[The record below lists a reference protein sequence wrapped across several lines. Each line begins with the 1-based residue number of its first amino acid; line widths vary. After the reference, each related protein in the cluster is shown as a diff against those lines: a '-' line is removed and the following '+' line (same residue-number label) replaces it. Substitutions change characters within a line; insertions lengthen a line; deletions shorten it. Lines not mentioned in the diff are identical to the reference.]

1 MQFPF
6 LFWRLLAGHFIGDF
20 PFQTNTVFM
29 IKTKYQW
36 GVILHG
42 TIAGIFI
49 FIFAIPYLPHYPILW
64 FYLFLNLVYHIL
76 VDKAKL
82 ALTPKLKKIG
92 FILFLL
98 DQLFHIAGCWLI
110 SFAVPSYPHYGTA
123 IPLYGNTT
131 LINFVS
137 IYIAVTYGALYF
149 ILSIKSSFNMLLTFP
164 DWRMKT
170 IEFLERAAIATFAVL
185 GSFYY
190 LFIPLALFPR
200 AFLSFLKKKKKYN
213 ISIFDLLLSLL
224 LALIAGFLLKI
235 ALQIRGF

>member
-29 IKTKYQW
+29 IKTKYRW

-42 TIAGIFI
+42 SIAGIFI

-64 FYLFLNLVYHIL
+64 LFLFLNLVYHVL

-82 ALTPKLKKIG
+82 IITPKLKRIG

-98 DQLFHIAGCWLI
+98 DQLLHVAGCWVIAILI
-110 SFAVPSYPHYGTA
+110 PSVPLYGAT

-131 LINFVS
+131 LMIFISV
-137 IYIAVTYGALYF
+137 YIAVTYGALYF
-149 ILSIKSSFNMLLTFP
+149 ILSIKTSFNMPLTYP
-164 DWRMKT
+164 DWKMK
-170 IEFLERAAIATFAVL
+170 IMEFIERAAITTFTFL

-190 LFIPLALFPR
+190 LFIALALFPR
-200 AFLSFLKKKKKYN
+200 GFLFFNRKKKYN
-213 ISIFDLLLSLL
+213 ISILDLLLSLL
-224 LALIAGFLLKI
+224 FGLGAGFILKFVI
-235 ALQIRGF
+235 